1 MNWGLASL
9 ILGAGLTSCALP
21 GALGVPT
28 ASGLS
33 IDSLPIPPSAGAL
46 GLTVVYPLPNA
57 TITAGDST
65 FLLGTVGTGGA
76 KLRVDGRPVEVHP
89 NGAWLAWI
97 AIPPDSAFDVA
108 FEAATA
114 SDTVRYLLPLQRPG
128 PSSHPA
134 VLDSL
139 ARGTFSDTVAVIV
152 RLDDD
157 SAGTGTTDSLIIG
170 RNAPGGTYNWF
181 FGRGTHAVAVA
192 RLAGMVRLRLS
203 EGTHAWVPAGEV
215 FQLPEGTPPPF
226 AAVGSLEVQRAS
238 FGATLRVPLGTRVPV
253 SFTETAESITIT
265 VHGAAGDID
274 WTRYAPGDALV
285 RRIDWRQEADRVV
298 LEVHLARP
306 LWGYRSRWR
315 GGDLL
320 VDLRTPPCPD
330 RDDPLRGRS
339 IAIDPGHPPAGA
351 TGPTG
356 LTEAEANLAIALRL
370 RAYLERSGA
379 QVFLTRT
386 DGAPLD
392 LTQRVRLAEA
402 AGAEI
407 LVSIHNNALP
417 DGVNPFTGHGSS
429 VFYNH
434 APSLPL
440 ARAVQDALVRRL
452 GVRDLGVGR
461 GDLALVRPTWQ
472 PAILTEGLFMI
483 VPAHEAALRGEVGPD
498 RYALG
503 VYDGLRAFLATQGAA
518 CERTTR

>member
-1 MNWGLASL
+1 
-9 ILGAGLTSCALP
+9 
-21 GALGVPT
+21 VPT
-28 ASGLS
+28 AAGLS
-33 IDSLPIPPSAGAL
+33 IDSLPIPASDGAL
-46 GLTVVYPLPNA
+46 GLKVVHPQPNA

-65 FLLGTVGTGGA
+65 FLLGTVGTGAA
-76 KLRVDGRPVEVHP
+76 KLLVDGRPVEVHP

-97 AIPPDSAFDVA
+97 RIPPDSAFSVA
-108 FEAATA
+108 FEATTA
-114 SDTVRYLLPLQRPG
+114 SDTVRDLLPLQRPG
-128 PSSHPA
+128 PSTQSA
-134 VLDSL
+134 ILDSL
-139 ARGTFSDTVAVIV
+139 ARGIFSDTSRVSV

-157 SAGTGTTDSLIIG
+157 PSDTGTTDSLIIG
-170 RNAPGGTYNWF
+170 RNLPGGTYTWF
-181 FGRGTHAVAVA
+181 FTRGTQAVAVG

-203 EGTHAWVPAGEV
+203 EGTHAWVPASEV
-215 FQLPEGTPPPF
+215 VPLPEGTPPPF
-226 AAVGSLEVQRAS
+226 AAVGSLKVERAA
-238 FGATLRVPLGTRVPV
+238 FGVTIRVPLGARVPV
-253 SFTETAESITIT
+253 SLTETAESITIT
-265 VHGAAGDID
+265 VHGAAGDIN

-285 RRIDWRQEADRVV
+285 RRIDWSQEADRVV
-298 LEVHLARP
+298 LEVQLARP
-306 LWGYRSRWR
+306 LWGYRSRWH

-320 VDLRTPPCPD
+320 VDIRTPPCPQ
-330 RDDPLRGRS
+330 RDDPFRGRS
-339 IAIDPGHPPAGA
+339 IALDPGHPPAGA

-370 RAYLERSGA
+370 RTYLDHSGA

-386 DGAPLD
+386 DGVPLD

-483 VPAHEAALRGEVGPD
+483 VPAHEAALRRDAGQD

-503 VYDGLRAFLATQGAA
+503 VYDGLRGFLAAQGAA
-518 CERTTR
+518 CEKTAR